1 MVMGWVWNL
10 GLLCLCLRW
19 LLLDDD
25 EPDEDEEGW
34 GGRLGSSGS
43 CWQLL
48 LLSGCDVVAV
58 VVSGDIGSDG
68 VATELSGHTKH
79 CLESI

>member
-1 MVMGWVWNL
+1 M
-10 GLLCLCLRW
+10 
-19 LLLDDD
+19 
-25 EPDEDEEGW
+25 
-34 GGRLGSSGS
+34 
-43 CWQLL
+43 

-79 CLESI
+79 CLESIELSMIIFYTLHLHYSII